1 MVLKQFYQR
10 FSFQLCYKTY
20 NFSWH
25 DDWNWSMISI
35 HNYEWIQTR
44 TIKKTHIGGIF
55 LIYIQ
60 KKKSFYLTVL
70 GLKASKNLFYRAMEK
85 LWIRSST
92 ELKDLKKKDNQVT
105 TITLTFSMNEYEK
118 IKKVNRTNT
127 TTQDLLHLMNE
138 FVKKHNL
145 KNEVTIHFI
154 DDQLQK
160 MRQTLVEYSYFIFM

>member
-1 MVLKQFYQR
+1 
-10 FSFQLCYKTY
+10 
-20 NFSWH
+20 
-25 DDWNWSMISI
+25 MISI

-118 IKKVNRTNT
+118 IKKANRTNT

>member
-1 MVLKQFYQR
+1 M
-10 FSFQLCYKTY
+10 
-20 NFSWH
+20 
-25 DDWNWSMISI
+25 
-35 HNYEWIQTR
+35 
-44 TIKKTHIGGIF
+44 
-55 LIYIQ
+55 
-60 KKKSFYLTVL
+60 
-70 GLKASKNLFYRAMEK
+70 
-85 LWIRSST
+85 
-92 ELKDLKKKDNQVT
+92 KKKDNQVT